1 MRIEDFVK
9 DLGIEN
15 EVEYDNGVATVILKD
30 SNDYAK
36 VYTLLSDSDLVDLEP
51 ESVVINQELT
61 SLKLTNEDFEVTL
74 SADLERDIYKLVI
87 EEVI

>member
-36 VYTLLSDSDLVDLEP
+36 VYTLLSDSDLVNLEP
-51 ESVVINQELT
+51 ESVVINQNLT
-61 SLKLTNEDFEVTL
+61 SLKLTNEYFEMIL

-87 EEVI
+87 EEII

>member
-36 VYTLLSDSDLVDLEP
+36 IYTILSDSDLVDLEP
-51 ESVVINQELT
+51 ESVVINQNLT
-61 SLKLTNEDFEVTL
+61 SLKLTNEDFELTL
-74 SADLERDIYKLVI
+74 SADLERDIYRLVI

>member
-36 VYTLLSDSDLVDLEP
+36 VYTLLSDSDLVNLEP
-51 ESVVINQELT
+51 ESVVINQNLT
-61 SLKLTNEDFEVTL
+61 SLKLTNEDFEMIL

-87 EEVI
+87 EEII

>member
-9 DLGIEN
+9 DLEIEN

>member
-1 MRIEDFVK
+1 MRIEEFVK
-9 DLGIEN
+9 DLGIES